1 MIVAIIN
8 EIDCYENLLKVR
20 RHFLEIA
27 EERNRNNSSYKLELQ
42 ILSYS

>member
-1 MIVAIIN
+1 MKTFKKSEDI
-8 EIDCYENLLKVR
+8 
-20 RHFLEIA
+20 FLEKA